1 MASLFVCITNQSLI
15 FFIYMFFSR
24 LSVEETQTAVKRS
37 IGRKKTSTDC
47 CITRGLCSQDWSMT
61 NICLQYVAKQ
71 RDRYNHLQLLY
82 LADFILE
89 SSLQLGDF
97 YVEIN
102 WDFQSWGNLIFV
114 ALADT
119 LRDLVSRHFV
129 LQYVTK

>member
-1 MASLFVCITNQSLI
+1 
-15 FFIYMFFSR
+15 
-24 LSVEETQTAVKRS
+24 
-37 IGRKKTSTDC
+37 
-47 CITRGLCSQDWSMT
+47 MT

-71 RDRYNHLQLLY
+71 RDRYNRLQLLY

-129 LQYVTK
+129 LQYMTK